1 MAKLADFGVSDIQ
14 TGGQHKDYV
23 KATAGTPAF
32 FAPEMCGDDKTGSKL
47 YSGRAADLWAL
58 GVCLHMWIFLRL
70 PFEAPT
76 VYMLMQEIGHSPLEI
91 PENDA
96 HSPELIAL
104 CRGLLNK
111 KPQLRLRIKD
121 LRRDPHPSPNPS
133 PGPSPSPNPSPN
145 PKQDLRRDPWMTEG
159 GKAPLPVP
167 EGQGHS
173 TVGKDELRDILQR
186 GMVQLRGTKM
196 LDSAVQEGS
205 EGNRFVDKNKQ
216 VDVAPKPKGPA
227 GRPTGPGGRPML
239 KR

>member
-1 MAKLADFGVSDIQ
+1 
-14 TGGQHKDYV
+14 
-23 KATAGTPAF
+23 
-32 FAPEMCGDDKTGSKL
+32 
-47 YSGRAADLWAL
+47 
-58 GVCLHMWIFLRL
+58 
-70 PFEAPT
+70 
-76 VYMLMQEIGHSPLEI
+76 
-91 PENDA
+91 
-96 HSPELIAL
+96 
-104 CRGLLNK
+104 
-111 KPQLRLRIKD
+111 
-121 LRRDPHPSPNPS
+121 
-133 PGPSPSPNPSPN
+133 
-145 PKQDLRRDPWMTEG
+145 MTEG

-186 GMVQLRGTKM
+186 SMVQLRGTKM